1 MLIGSAFFEHNL
13 GRHVCMLSAG
23 RDDETSEQSRASTF
37 RCAFDLS
44 SESDQGKDTIDKWVS
59 TPLLAPSWRTTQMV
73 PNLTAPLRK
82 ALGKLEAQRHR
93 IDREILAVRAAL
105 EALQNRRGRFSTS
118 NRGKARRR
126 RMSAAARRAVSQ
138 RMKAY
143 WAKRRAGSVKS
154 KAKGMQKAE

>member
-1 MLIGSAFFEHNL
+1 
-13 GRHVCMLSAG
+13 
-23 RDDETSEQSRASTF
+23 
-37 RCAFDLS
+37 
-44 SESDQGKDTIDKWVS
+44 
-59 TPLLAPSWRTTQMV
+59 MV

>member
-1 MLIGSAFFEHNL
+1 
-13 GRHVCMLSAG
+13 
-23 RDDETSEQSRASTF
+23 
-37 RCAFDLS
+37 
-44 SESDQGKDTIDKWVS
+44 
-59 TPLLAPSWRTTQMV
+59 MV

-93 IDREILAVRAAL
+93 IDREILAIRGAL
-105 EALQNRRGRFSTS
+105 EALQDKSGRFSVTS
-118 NRGKARRR
+118 NRGKARRH

-154 KAKGMQKAE
+154 KAKGMQRAE